1 MNKSLMLQNMILAEI
16 RVGRLKVGDPILSR
30 NQLCK
35 KYNCSRRV
43 GAPMS
48 TPPAG
53 KVTKYG
59 NCSSSP
65 APFRI

>member
-35 KYNCSRRV
+35 KYNCSRNTVERAV
-43 GAPMS
+43 QAL
-48 TPPAG
+48 
-53 KVTKYG
+53 K
-59 NCSSSP
+59 
-65 APFRI
+65 